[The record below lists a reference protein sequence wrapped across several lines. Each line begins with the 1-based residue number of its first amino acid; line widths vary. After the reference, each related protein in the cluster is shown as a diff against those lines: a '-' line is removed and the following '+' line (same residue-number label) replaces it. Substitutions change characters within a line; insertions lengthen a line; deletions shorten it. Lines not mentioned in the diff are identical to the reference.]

1 MVIGDLVIL
10 GLLMAGAVAVVV
22 AGTRNRA
29 PHWTRSEWV
38 AEHLTVN
45 DRTVVVVAR
54 KLSSPDRSD
63 TEIAE
68 RREVGTIAN
77 NDPDYERKLL
87 DLLET
92 ATNRAVFLNSTPN
105 G

>member
-1 MVIGDLVIL
+1 MVLGDFVVLALVVGAAIAIF
-10 GLLMAGAVAVVV
+10 AGVS
-22 AGTRNRA
+22 GNRA
-29 PHWTRSEWV
+29 PRWTHAEWV
-38 AEHLTVN
+38 AEHITVG

-54 KLSSPDRSD
+54 KLSNADRSSS
-63 TEIAE
+63 EIAE
-68 RREVGTIAN
+68 RREIGSIAN

-92 ATNRAVFLNSTPN
+92 ATNRAVLLNSTPN